1 MTKWKIVIAGRPE
14 ASLTR
19 GEHEAGDKAGKE
31 NQLNFLFVENPS
43 RKIPESILKPSLNVY
58 EK

>member
-19 GEHEAGDKAGKE
+19 GEHEAGDKAAKK
-31 NQLNFLFVENPS
+31 NQLNFLSAQNS
-43 RKIPESILKPSLNVY
+43 NRKIPESILNEV
-58 EK
+58 